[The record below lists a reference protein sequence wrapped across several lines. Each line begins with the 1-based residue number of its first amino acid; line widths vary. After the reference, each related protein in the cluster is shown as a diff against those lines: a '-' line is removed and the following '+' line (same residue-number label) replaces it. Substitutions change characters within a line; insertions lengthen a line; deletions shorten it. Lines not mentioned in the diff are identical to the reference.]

1 MNLQGAQLKLFARLA
16 TASESFSNEICQG
29 LMGGGV
35 DRKPLGGGDDLLHY
49 MFLLITEAY
58 QTVWFV

>member
-1 MNLQGAQLKLFARLA
+1 MNLQGRNSSYSPDSA

>member
-1 MNLQGAQLKLFARLA
+1 
-16 TASESFSNEICQG
+16 
-29 LMGGGV
+29 MGGGV